1 VCEQLGKAELPAVGS
16 DDEWLDWAAE
26 MAGERM
32 KLEVAPREQTGSREA
47 RRLRK
52 QGLIPGVLY
61 GRGHA
66 PHAISVPERELRR
79 VLTGGSGMHAILDVL
94 LDGENAPHPS
104 ILKDYQQDP
113 LRGKLVHV
121 DLQEVRLDQ
130 TITATVTVVLVGAE
144 DAPGVREG
152 GALSQVAR
160 EVNVEALP
168 MDVPEHLELDVSG
181 MAMGDTL
188 RIADLRVPEGA
199 TLLDDS
205 ETVLATLTM
214 PTRVEEPEEVLAE
227 GEEAEL
233 EGVPEEE
240 RPEGAAEGESRPEA
254 EQGEPG
260 TVEG

>member
-1 VCEQLGKAELPAVGS
+1 
-16 DDEWLDWAAE
+16 
-26 MAGERM
+26 MAGERI
-32 KLEVAPREQTGSREA
+32 KLEVLPRESTGSREA
-47 RRLRK
+47 RRLRGR
-52 QGLIPGVLY
+52 GLIPGVLY
-61 GRGHA
+61 GRGNA
-66 PHAISVPERELRR
+66 PHAISIPERELRR
-79 VLTGGSGMHAILDVL
+79 VLTGGSGMHAILDVV

-130 TITATVTVVLVGAE
+130 VITATVTVVLVGAE

-152 GALSQVAR
+152 GALSQIAR

-168 MDVPEHLELDVSG
+168 MEVPEHLELDVSG
-181 MAMGDTL
+181 MVMGDTL
-188 RIADLRVPEGA
+188 RLSDLRVPEGA
-199 TLLDDS
+199 TLLDDP

-227 GEEAEL
+227 GEEGEL

-240 RPEGAAEGESRPEA
+240 RPEGEGEPAAEGE
-254 EQGEPG
+254 PG
-260 TVEG
+260 TTEG

>member
-1 VCEQLGKAELPAVGS
+1 
-16 DDEWLDWAAE
+16 
-26 MAGERM
+26 MAGERI
-32 KLEVAPREQTGSREA
+32 KLEVAPREHTGSREA

-61 GRGHA
+61 GRGDT
-66 PHAISVPERELRR
+66 PHAISVPERDLRR
-79 VLTGGSGMHAILDVL
+79 ALTGGSGMHTILDVV
-94 LDGENAPHPS
+94 LDGNTPLPS
-104 ILKDYQQDP
+104 ILKDFQQDP

-130 TITATVTVVLVGAE
+130 AITATVTVELVGAE

-168 MDVPEHLELDVSG
+168 MEVPEHLDLDVSG

-188 RIADLRVPEGA
+188 RIADLDAREGV
-199 TLLDDS
+199 TFLDDP

-214 PTRVEEPEEVLAE
+214 PTRVEEPEEALAE

-233 EGVPEEE
+233 EGVPAEE
-240 RPEGAAEGESRPEA
+240 RPEGAAEGGAES
-254 EQGEPG
+254 QGEPG
-260 TVEG
+260 TAEG

>member
-1 VCEQLGKAELPAVGS
+1 
-16 DDEWLDWAAE
+16 
-26 MAGERM
+26 MAGERI
-32 KLEVAPREQTGSREA
+32 KLEVSPREQTGSREA
-47 RRLRK
+47 RRLRRG
-52 QGLIPGVLY
+52 GLIPGVLY
-61 GRGHA
+61 GNGKM
-66 PHAISVPERELRR
+66 PHAISVPERDLRKA
-79 VLTGGSGMHAILDVL
+79 LTGDSGMHAILDVVL
-94 LDGENAPHPS
+94 EGQSTSYPS

-130 TITATVTVVLVGAE
+130 AITASVTVQLVGAE

-152 GALSQVAR
+152 GAMSQVAR

-168 MDVPEHLELDVSG
+168 LEVPDHLNLDVSG

-188 RIADLRVPEGA
+188 RVADLAASEGL
-199 TLLDDS
+199 TFLDDP

-214 PTRVEEPEEVLAE
+214 PTRVEEPEEAVEE

-233 EGVPEEE
+233 EGVPEGEG
-240 RPEGAAEGESRPEA
+240 PEGTAEGEAQPGA

-260 TVEG
+260 IAEG